1 MHCNVLNINN
11 INNYFITKYYILNMN
26 KELNENQV
34 LSAIRALRLLDPQ
47 IINGGNYS
55 DEEDDKEFEE
65 DNLEDNSSEV
75 ADTR

>member
-1 MHCNVLNINN
+1 
-11 INNYFITKYYILNMN
+11 MN